1 MDGYVLFWILVIV
14 ILAAGV
20 AAGLIAEAVRN
31 KDFRDQISGKKPE
44 RKLNP
49 DENVSYDKPGTPDPM
64 LEVDREV
71 LCTRNASNMIWPK

>member
-1 MDGYVLFWILVIV
+1 MDGYVLFWMLVII

-49 DENVSYDKPGTPDPM
+49 DEKVSYDKPGAPDPM
-64 LEVDREV
+64 LEVNKEV
-71 LCTRNASNMIWPK
+71 LRTRNASNIFWPK